1 MSALGYN
8 SSSGDSKAQLLKK
21 IESLGIDISHFN
33 NNNNN
38 KKRKLSDEDI
48 FKEDSL
54 VN

>member
-33 NNNNN
+33 NNN